1 MKNACEVT
9 LDQTEIRECIE
20 RCRRLA
26 HQTLDEEARNSL
38 EQLAEEYE
46 AELDERPDSFM
57 LGRAASGR

>member
-9 LDQTEIRECIE
+9 MDETEIRERIE

-46 AELDERPDSFM
+46 AQLEDGPDSFM

>member
-1 MKNACEVT
+1 MDE
-9 LDQTEIRECIE
+9 TEIRERIE

-46 AELDERPDSFM
+46 AQLEDGPDSFM